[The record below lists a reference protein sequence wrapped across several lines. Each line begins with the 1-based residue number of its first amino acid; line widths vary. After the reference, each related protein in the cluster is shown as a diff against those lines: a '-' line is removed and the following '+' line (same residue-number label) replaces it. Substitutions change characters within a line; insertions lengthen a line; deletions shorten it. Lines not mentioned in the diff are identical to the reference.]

1 MPKNVQEWQ
10 NLLLA
15 IPMNWQIQGH
25 PSTKDISR
33 NVSFYSGMAVF
44 LTFQSCGLACPQH
57 LILTL
62 CVRLVPFKWSQVL
75 DMKGCIFYIKGA
87 EWQGYSF
94 QHDNVLLTFVLPL
107 LNGLLLF
114 FNPFKNY
121 IFI

>member
-1 MPKNVQEWQ
+1 MERLETIKEILTCVCRLKIMPFFSPVMPKNVQEWQ

-62 CVRLVPFKWSQVL
+62 CEHTSQIILSISVAGE
-75 DMKGCIFYIKGA
+75 D
-87 EWQGYSF
+87 
-94 QHDNVLLTFVLPL
+94 
-107 LNGLLLF
+107 
-114 FNPFKNY
+114 
-121 IFI
+121 